1 MEEKITP
8 CECPLSQYGI
18 YCNRHKINKTPH
30 FQKLCRTRQDYFDMY
45 ENCSGPGQEFTNC
58 DGESNVVIPIEVKEP
73 CPSCEAHK
81 KESVALPGPPE
92 LPKRQE
98 VKLPSMWQQAKNLT
112 KAVVKHVATGAK
124 EVSPEVYEE
133 RISTCKGCE
142 YFIESQN
149 RCKKCGCH
157 LLTKCRWK
165 TSACP
170 IGLWKAVD

>member
-8 CECPLSQYGI
+8 CDCPMAG
-18 YCNRHKINKTPH
+18 YCSRHKIIKNAH
-30 FQKLCRTRQDYFDMY
+30 FHNLCRTRQDYFDMY

-58 DGESNVVIPIEVKEP
+58 SDEPPHVVIPIDVKEP

-81 KESVALPGPPE
+81 KESVGLPDSAKP
-92 LPKRQE
+92 E

-124 EVSPEVYEE
+124 EVGPEIYEE
-133 RISTCKGCE
+133 RLSTCKGCE

-170 IGLWKAVD
+170 IGKWKAVD